1 MRRTTALG
9 WTALLTALGA
19 CGGGD
24 DLLLPG
30 SGEPAHV
37 TVVSGD
43 LQNGRVGEAL
53 PQPLIVEVTD
63 ATDRPVDGATVVFV
77 LSDPAPGAS
86 VAPDTAT
93 TDANGHATASVVLGT
108 RPGSQTGQVQA
119 LGGSGAP
126 TATVGFTLTA
136 LPEDANGIVAL
147 GGQDQSG
154 PVNSTLPNPLVVQV
168 SDPFGNPIAGVT
180 VAWTV
185 DAGGAVSAET
195 STTGADGTTS
205 VTRTLGGTAGEQH
218 TFATVD
224 GLAGSPVTFTHM
236 ATAGAAS
243 GVTIVAGD
251 GQTGPVS
258 TELPQ
263 DLVVEVRDAGGNAVP
278 SVAVTWVIGVGGG
291 SVTPTTSVT
300 DASGRASAAWTLGGS
315 PGPNTVSAVVSGI
328 GVAGFG
334 ATATAGA
341 PARLQIQI
349 QPSGAAVSGVAF
361 GQQPVI
367 QLLDAQ
373 GNEAHQGGIAVQV
386 AIASGGG
393 TLSGVTSVQTDAN
406 GRAAFSGL
414 ALTGSAGTRTLRFS
428 ATGYASVTS
437 QQISLGAAPTTTTI
451 TADTPDPSN
460 AGDPVTVQF
469 TVASAAETPTGT
481 VTVQDGGDTCSGTLS
496 GGQGSCSIQ
505 LNTVG
510 SRTLTAT
517 YAGADGFA
525 PSSATAPHT
534 VAPPPQPILAI
545 AIQPASTAT
554 VGVALSPQP
563 VIQLQDA
570 GGGDLATPGVQV
582 SAAIATG
589 GGTLSGTTTVS
600 TDAQGRATFTD
611 LAINGDPGG
620 RTLVFT
626 APGYGNVTSTNID
639 VQAAPPSSTQ
649 SSVTVDPA
657 TIPAGATSTITV
669 TVKDATGT
677 TLPGRS
683 VTVAATGSDNTI
695 TGNPGTT
702 GSDGVA
708 TFTITSPTAE
718 AKTITATS
726 EGVALG
732 APQTLTVQAAPPP
745 TSGLRASAG

>member
-1 MRRTTALG
+1 
-9 WTALLTALGA
+9 
-19 CGGGD
+19 
-24 DLLLPG
+24 
-30 SGEPAHV
+30 
-37 TVVSGD
+37 
-43 LQNGRVGEAL
+43 
-53 PQPLIVEVTD
+53 
-63 ATDRPVDGATVVFV
+63 VDG
-77 LSDPAPGAS
+77 
-86 VAPDTAT
+86 
-93 TDANGHATASVVLGT
+93 
-108 RPGSQTGQVQA
+108 
-119 LGGSGAP
+119 
-126 TATVGFTLTA
+126 
-136 LPEDANGIVAL
+136 
-147 GGQDQSG
+147 
-154 PVNSTLPNPLVVQV
+154 
-168 SDPFGNPIAGVT
+168 
-180 VAWTV
+180 
-185 DAGGAVSAET
+185 GGAVSAGT

-205 VTRTLGGTAGEQH
+205 VTRTLGATAGAQH
-218 TFATVD
+218 TFAAVD
-224 GLAGSPVTFTHM
+224 GLAGSPVTFTHT

-251 GQTGPVS
+251 DQTGPVL

-300 DASGRASAAWTLGGS
+300 DASGRATAAWTLGAS
-315 PGPNTVSAVVSGI
+315 PGGNTVSAVVSGI
-328 GVAGFG
+328 GVAEFS

-341 PARLQIQI
+341 PARLHIQI
-349 QPSGAAVSGVAF
+349 QPSAAAVSGVPF
-361 GQQPVI
+361 SQQPVI

-373 GNEAHQGGIAVQV
+373 GNEARQGGIAVQV

-406 GRAAFSGL
+406 GSAVFSGL
-414 ALTGSAGTRTLRFS
+414 ALTGSVGTRTLRFS

-437 QQISLGAAPTTTTI
+437 QQVSLGAAPTTTTI
-451 TADTPDPSN
+451 TADTPNPSN

-469 TVASAAETPTGT
+469 TVSSAAGTPTGT
-481 VTVQDGGDTCSGTLS
+481 VTVQDGGDTCSGPLS
-496 GGQGSCSIQ
+496 GGAGSCTIR

-534 VAPPPQPILAI
+534 VAPAPQPVLTI
-545 AIQPASTAT
+545 ATQPASTAT
-554 VGVALSPQP
+554 LGVALNPQP

-570 GGGDLATPGVQV
+570 GGGNLPTPGVQV
-582 SAAIATG
+582 TAAIVTG

-626 APGYGNVTSTNID
+626 APGYGSVTSATID
-639 VQAAPPSSTQ
+639 VQAAPPAPPSGAQ

-657 TIPAGATSTITV
+657 TVPAGSTSTITV
-669 TVKDATGT
+669 TVRDATGT
-677 TLPGRS
+677 PLVGRS

-702 GSDGVA
+702 GIDGVA
-708 TFTITSPTAE
+708 TFTFSSPTAE

-726 EGVALG
+726 DGVALG
-732 APQTLTVQAAPPP
+732 TPQTLTVEAAPPP
-745 TSGLRASAG
+745 TSGIRAAAG